1 MGGSSPLFVSRVS
14 YSIIAS
20 FTVRIREEK
29 GKGGDGLQCVW
40 SVGSTGE
47 YEGGGKDLPGLE
59 LESSLSGRAQLKLR
73 SCPIPWFLLPGKG
86 QSDKE
91 DGEVDVSVS
100 LSLSVVGSF
109 EVG

>member
-1 MGGSSPLFVSRVS
+1 MGESSPLFVSRVS

-29 GKGGDGLQCVW
+29 GKGGYGLQCVW

-59 LESSLSGRAQLKLR
+59 LESSLNLWASSTQTKVLSYPLVPSSWEG
-73 SCPIPWFLLPGKG
+73 
-86 QSDKE
+86 
-91 DGEVDVSVS
+91 SVR
-100 LSLSVVGSF
+100 
-109 EVG
+109 